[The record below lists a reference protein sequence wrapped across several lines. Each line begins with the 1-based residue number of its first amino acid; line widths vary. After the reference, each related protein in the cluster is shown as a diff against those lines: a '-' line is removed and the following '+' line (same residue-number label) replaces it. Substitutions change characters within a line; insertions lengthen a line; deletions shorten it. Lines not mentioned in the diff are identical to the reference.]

1 RRPEPCRDRR
11 GAGDLRRRPGRLD
24 VRRAAPGAGLRRL
37 RRALRLVPADRV
49 GAHRGLAHDNR
60 ILGYDLSRVRT
71 PGQSFG
77 FGGRCSE
84 MKWVTR
90 KNANVDRVAC
100 PWLIRRFVDPDA
112 EFLYV
117 PAEEVAAV
125 AEREPAI
132 PYDVQGVELGH
143 VDGRCSFESIMVKYG
158 LTDSGLEL
166 LARIVH
172 GADVAADIGI
182 VPEAAGLKAIAHGF
196 ALVHGDDD
204 HEKIRL
210 P

>member
-1 RRPEPCRDRR
+1 
-11 GAGDLRRRPGRLD
+11 
-24 VRRAAPGAGLRRL
+24 
-37 RRALRLVPADRV
+37 
-49 GAHRGLAHDNR
+49 
-60 ILGYDLSRVRT
+60 
-71 PGQSFG
+71 
-77 FGGRCSE
+77 

-100 PWLIRRFVDPDA
+100 PWLIRRFVDQAP

-117 PAEEVAAV
+117 PADEVMAV
-125 AEREPAI
+125 AEREGAI

-158 LTDSGLEL
+158 LDDPALAL
-166 LARIVH
+166 VARIVH

-182 VPEAAGLKAIAHGF
+182 VPEAAGLKAIAYGF

-210 P
+210 ETPMYDALYAWCQKQAATGAA